1 MPVISLENCR
11 RGRGRERSER
21 LPRAPSS
28 SSSPGGRARWPW
40 RRWVLSDKSQLAP
53 CLTGLAR
60 REPGG
65 GSAWQEPGTSAR
77 APCSGGEGRADS
89 CQPEPQT
96 VPGLGFFWVRS
107 WLLGWRSVEGMK
119 WGLGGGLFPRNSRV
133 VPHQLQVSILWVC
146 RATRVPPALCS
157 PKTGLGAA
165 GPCPLLPTCSI
176 LAAAVTSSPG
186 KPRND
191 PVNSSSL
198 SRGCLVTTRSPS
210 GAERFQLESR
220 AGRGKGTSSQL
231 MLSPL
236 CHPLSCFRVCSLS
249 WLICSG

>member
-53 CLTGLAR
+53 CLTALAR

-65 GSAWQEPGTSAR
+65 GSAWQELGTSAR

-96 VPGLGFFWVRS
+96 VPGLGFFLGQELAFGVEKRGGNEMGSWWWSLPKEQQGCALPAAGEHPLGVQGNPRAPSPVQPQNWARS
-107 WLLGWRSVEGMK
+107 
-119 WGLGGGLFPRNSRV
+119 SRTL
-133 VPHQLQVSILWVC
+133 P
-146 RATRVPPALCS
+146 PPAHLQHFGSSCD
-157 PKTGLGAA
+157 
-165 GPCPLLPTCSI
+165 I
-176 LAAAVTSSPG
+176 LAG
-186 KPRND
+186 K
-191 PVNSSSL
+191 
-198 SRGCLVTTRSPS
+198 
-210 GAERFQLESR
+210 AQ
-220 AGRGKGTSSQL
+220 K
-231 MLSPL
+231 
-236 CHPLSCFRVCSLS
+236 
-249 WLICSG
+249 